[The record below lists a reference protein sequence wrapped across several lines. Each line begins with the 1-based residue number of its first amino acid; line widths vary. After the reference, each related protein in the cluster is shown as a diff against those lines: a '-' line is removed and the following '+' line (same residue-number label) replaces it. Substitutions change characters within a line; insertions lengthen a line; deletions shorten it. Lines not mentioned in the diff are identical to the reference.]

1 MTFEELGLLPE
12 LLKAVTEA
20 GYTEPT
26 PIQAQAIPVVLA
38 GKDVMGGAQTGTGKT
53 AGFVLP
59 LLQRLARHASTSPSP
74 ARHPVRALILTPTRE
89 LAMQV
94 HESVQTYG
102 KHIPLRDL
110 VVYGGVDIKPQTE
123 ALRKGVEI
131 VVATP
136 GRLLDHVQQKSVNF
150 NSVEVLVLDEADRML
165 DMGFIPDIKRIL
177 AMLPKERQS
186 LLFSATFSEE
196 IKKLADT
203 MLKEPVLIEVAR
215 RNAVTETVTHRMHL
229 VDQDH
234 KRQLLA
240 HILKTSSL
248 KQVLVFVG
256 TKFGA
261 SRLAVYLEKQGIE
274 ATAIHGDKSQQQ
286 RTEALEDFKSG
297 KARVLSPRRRRGR
310 PRHQRPPERHQLRA
324 AARAG
329 GLHPPHRSHRPR
341 RQGGR
346 RHLARLRRGARQA
359 GRDREA
365 HQAPDRT
372 GGRARLRTGVGVLR
386 AGRKSPPRTRR
397 CGPPR
402 KKRRQPGKTRRPAPR
417 APRRP
422 QARAARTA
430 PGRAGQAEAA
440 QAGFRSEQALRVKSQ
455 CPGYGGA

>member
-12 LLKAVTEA
+12 LLKAVADA
-20 GYTEPT
+20 GYSEPT
-26 PIQAQAIPVVLA
+26 PIQAQAIPVVLD

-203 MLKEPVLIEVAR
+203 MLKAPVLIEVAR
-215 RNAVTETVTHRMHL
+215 RNAVTETVTHRMHPWT
-229 VDQDH
+229 
-234 KRQLLA
+234 RT
-240 HILKTSSL
+240 TS
-248 KQVLVFVG
+248 
-256 TKFGA
+256 
-261 SRLAVYLEKQGIE
+261 GIC
-274 ATAIHGDKSQQQ
+274 
-286 RTEALEDFKSG
+286 
-297 KARVLSPRRRRGR
+297 SPTC
-310 PRHQRPPERHQLRA
+310 
-324 AARAG
+324 
-329 GLHPPHRSHRPR
+329 S
-341 RQGGR
+341 
-346 RHLARLRRGARQA
+346 
-359 GRDREA
+359 
-365 HQAPDRT
+365 
-372 GGRARLRTGVGVLR
+372 
-386 AGRKSPPRTRR
+386 
-397 CGPPR
+397 
-402 KKRRQPGKTRRPAPR
+402 RPA
-417 APRRP
+417 A
-422 QARAARTA
+422 
-430 PGRAGQAEAA
+430 
-440 QAGFRSEQALRVKSQ
+440 
-455 CPGYGGA
+455 